1 MAHIEVPV
9 EDVVARLAQRIG
21 ELEAQLIMA
30 QATISAYETANQPQP
45 GADGS

>member
-1 MAHIEVPV
+1 MAQIEVPV

-45 GADGS
+45 DSGES